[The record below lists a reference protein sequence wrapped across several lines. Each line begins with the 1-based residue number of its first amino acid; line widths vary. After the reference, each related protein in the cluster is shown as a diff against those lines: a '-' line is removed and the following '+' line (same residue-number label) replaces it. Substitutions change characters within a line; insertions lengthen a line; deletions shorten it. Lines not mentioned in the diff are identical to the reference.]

1 MHAKLLCMKL
11 TKKDFAESF
20 GVDESEISVHT
31 ENLINSFNFEV
42 KQITDSDRDR
52 LIIRIIEKIR
62 RDEQIIAAPE
72 RKNVWEKGWSENLQE
87 YIKSQGDIQ
96 KLVPK
101 FIRKGEVVRWFGN
114 YYLTSDEDF
123 ELNYISVLR
132 SFLFNKYCK
141 EIDYLYEFGAGTGFN
156 LVHASSFRPELKLIG
171 TDFVKSPVDLM
182 NLVGRDLDIR
192 LTAQVFDMLDPKSNG
207 LKLESNSGVLTFGS
221 LEQLGSELKEM
232 IEYLLEQKPE
242 ICVHIE
248 PMVEMYETEKL
259 PDYLASWFQSKRG
272 YSSGLISLLNR
283 LSLEKR
289 LEILDVQRLNFGS
302 LMMEGYNLVAWR
314 PIK

>member
-1 MHAKLLCMKL
+1 M
-11 TKKDFAESF
+11 
-20 GVDESEISVHT
+20 
-31 ENLINSFNFEV
+31 
-42 KQITDSDRDR
+42 
-52 LIIRIIEKIR
+52 
-62 RDEQIIAAPE
+62 
-72 RKNVWEKGWSENLQE
+72 
-87 YIKSQGDIQ
+87 
-96 KLVPK
+96 
-101 FIRKGEVVRWFGN
+101 
-114 YYLTSDEDF
+114 
-123 ELNYISVLR
+123 R

-182 NLVGRDLDIR
+182 NLVGRDLNIR
-192 LTAQVFDMLDPKSNG
+192 LTAQVFDMLNPKSNS

-232 IEYLLEQKPE
+232 IEYLLKQKPE
-242 ICVHIE
+242 VCIHIE
-248 PMVEMYETEKL
+248 PMVEMYETKNL

-272 YSSGLISLLNR
+272 YSSGLIGLLNR

-289 LEILDVQRLNFGS
+289 VEILDVKRLNFGS